1 MSAARPLRALC
12 GCRRAG
18 ERGERSGR
26 GPPGSTGGAPSADRP
41 QGFPAGTEPRAR
53 GSHGHRRERV
63 GEQTRA
69 LSAACSSG
77 VGCCS
82 SPPAAHPP
90 GNAVPAGRWGT
101 GPPTA
106 HTEQCCARSACLQVS
121 MSAGT
126 MGPGS
131 SVGHRTQ
138 LPPAQHCAVRCRA
151 PAARGCC
158 LRVFCGRALG
168 HVVPRGAAA
177 WGRKSPSVAPAA
189 SDTPSRFWRADAGF
203 APQRCV
209 WARAEHSAR
218 VGLREAVRA
227 QPWLRAHRR
236 PRASCSSSA
245 ALA

>member
-12 GCRRAG
+12 GGTGRAERPRPPRLHWGCSVRRSASGFPRRHGAEGARLPRAPPGTSRRANPCS
-18 ERGERSGR
+18 ERCV
-26 GPPGSTGGAPSADRP
+26 ST
-41 QGFPAGTEPRAR
+41 
-53 GSHGHRRERV
+53 
-63 GEQTRA
+63 
-69 LSAACSSG
+69 

-227 QPWLRAHRR
+227 QPRLRAHRR

>member
-12 GCRRAG
+12 GGTGRAERPRPPRLHWGCSVRRSASGFPRRHRAEGARLPRAPPGTGRRANPCSERCMQLWG
-18 ERGERSGR
+18 WVLLFAPCRTPAWERGACGAVVHGAPHGAHRAVLC
-26 GPPGSTGGAPSADRP
+26 PQCLSTGVDVCGYDGPWQLRGAPHTAPTS
-41 QGFPAGTEPRAR
+41 T
-53 GSHGHRRERV
+53 V
-63 GEQTRA
+63 LCRA
-69 LSAACSSG
+69 LQSSG
-77 VGCCS
+77 C
-82 SPPAAHPP
+82 
-90 GNAVPAGRWGT
+90 
-101 GPPTA
+101 
-106 HTEQCCARSACLQVS
+106 
-121 MSAGT
+121 
-126 MGPGS
+126 
-131 SVGHRTQ
+131 
-138 LPPAQHCAVRCRA
+138 
-151 PAARGCC
+151 RGCC

-189 SDTPSRFWRADAGF
+189 SDTPSRFWRTGAGF

-227 QPWLRAHRR
+227 QPRLRAHRR

>member
-12 GCRRAG
+12 GGTGRAERPRPPRLHWGCSVRRSASGFPRRHRAEGARLPRAPPGTGRRANPCS
-18 ERGERSGR
+18 ERCV
-26 GPPGSTGGAPSADRP
+26 ST
-41 QGFPAGTEPRAR
+41 
-53 GSHGHRRERV
+53 
-63 GEQTRA
+63 
-69 LSAACSSG
+69 

-138 LPPAQHCAVRCRA
+138 LPPAQRCAVRCRA

-189 SDTPSRFWRADAGF
+189 SDTPSRFWRAGAGF